1 MKKLIASSNTEFAQN
16 RKDAVIIDTAQRAG
30 KPIMLSKAELLS
42 ALENADANIYE
53 QIDADLKAANIL
65 AGKNIMGVVGA
76 CVALAGETKEVTP
89 TNEDQV
95 VTPSE
100 GKNGITSIT
109 VKAVPI
115 YVGYTPYGA
124 ISVVTDGVTFN
135 SNTNTFA
142 VPASLDEFTFTEGE
156 HNMKAEISGGGC
168 WVIGAAPM

>member
-1 MKKLIASSNTEFAQN
+1 MKKLIASANTEFAQN
-16 RKDAVIIDTAQRAG
+16 GKDAVIIDTAQRAG

-53 QIDADLKAANIL
+53 QIDADLKPANIL

-115 YVGYTPYGA
+115 YVGYEASQP
-124 ISVVTDGVTFN
+124 ISAVTEGVTFN
-135 SNTNTFA
+135 SNTHTFTI
-142 VPASLDEFTFTEGE
+142 PASINEFTFKDGE
-156 HNMKAEISGGGC
+156 DNMKIALAEGVWSIDI
-168 WVIGAAPM
+168 VPAP

>member
-1 MKKLIASSNTEFAQN
+1 MKKLIASANTEFAQN
-16 RKDAVIIDTAQRAG
+16 GKDAVIIDTAQRAG

-95 VTPSE
+95 VTPST

-115 YVGYTPYGA
+115 YVGYTPRGA
-124 ISVVTDGVTFN
+124 ISAVIEGVIFN
-135 SNTNTFA
+135 SNTSTFA
-142 VPASLDEFTFTEGE
+142 VPASLDEFTFTDGE
-156 HNMKAEISGGGC
+156 TNMKAELSEGVWSIGG
-168 WVIGAAPM
+168 API

>member
-1 MKKLIASSNTEFAQN
+1 MKKLIASANTEFAQN
-16 RKDAVIIDTAQRAG
+16 GKDAVIIDTAQRAG

-65 AGKNIMGVVGA
+65 AGKNIMGVIGT
-76 CVALAGETKEVTP
+76 CVALAGETKEVTS

-109 VKAVPI
+109 VKAIPI
-115 YVGYTPYGA
+115 YVGYTPNGA
-124 ISVVTDGVTFN
+124 ISAVIEGVTFN

-142 VPASLDEFTFTEGE
+142 VPASLNVFTFTDGVT
-156 HNMKAEISGGGC
+156 NMKGTLSGGV
-168 WVIGAAPM
+168 WSIMFAPN